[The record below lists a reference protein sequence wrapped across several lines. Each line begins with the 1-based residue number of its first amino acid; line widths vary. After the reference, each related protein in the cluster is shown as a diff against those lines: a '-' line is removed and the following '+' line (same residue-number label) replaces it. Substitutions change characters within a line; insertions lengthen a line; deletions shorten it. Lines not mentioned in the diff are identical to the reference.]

1 MRSRPRHIAALLGTS
16 TCAVFV
22 SVATAPAARAAS
34 LLLGPG
40 TYTANTATLHLTGPS
55 TDVTGK
61 NVGGI
66 AVFRFSTV
74 NVPDGATILAT
85 GSRPFELAATNSL
98 IVGGII
104 DGSGATATR
113 GQGAAPPGPGGGAG
127 GERTSFTS
135 STPGSGPGG
144 GAAGSNGENGGAGGG
159 FGGAGAR
166 GAVCLDPG
174 CTGGTAATGGARYG
188 NPDTTL
194 QGGSGGG
201 PGWTD
206 ALGGGG
212 GGAIAL
218 VGASV
223 TITTTAVVIA
233 NGGDGDSG
241 GSGASGGG
249 SGGAIVVHGQSVQ
262 LDGELRAEGGVG
274 GKGACCGDGG
284 GGGGGRIAIQFRS
297 FSTRDGSLN
306 LRVFGGVSGGRSTS
320 GFPSGGPSPDPAG
333 ANGVI
338 TFTHIDP
345 SVLSIGPSRT
355 IDRGSTVTIAT
366 RLTDRAT
373 AKPIAHQPVALYRR
387 SSPSGPWTKFATRT
401 TSATGRASVPVS
413 PTRPT
418 TYQWRYSGSWVHDP
432 TTSAK
437 QSVTFG

>member
-113 GQGAAPPGPGGGAG
+113 GEGAAPPGPGGGAG

-241 GSGASGGG
+241 APAHPVAGRAARSSSTARACSSMASYGPRAGSVERAPAAAMAVAGAAGASL
-249 SGGAIVVHGQSVQ
+249 SS
-262 LDGELRAEGGVG
+262 
-274 GKGACCGDGG
+274 
-284 GGGGGRIAIQFRS
+284 S
-297 FSTRDGSLN
+297 
-306 LRVFGGVSGGRSTS
+306 GRS
-320 GFPSGGPSPDPAG
+320 A
-333 ANGVI
+333 
-338 TFTHIDP
+338 
-345 SVLSIGPSRT
+345 
-355 IDRGSTVTIAT
+355 RG
-366 RLTDRAT
+366 TD
-373 AKPIAHQPVALYRR
+373 H
-387 SSPSGPWTKFATRT
+387 
-401 TSATGRASVPVS
+401 
-413 PTRPT
+413 
-418 TYQWRYSGSWVHDP
+418 
-432 TTSAK
+432 
-437 QSVTFG
+437 